1 MNLQNYDTR
10 VVDFI
15 PHSGNYKTVSKFVWP
30 ARVYYED
37 TDSGGV
43 VYHSKYLNYM
53 ERARTEWLRS
63 KGFELDHLHK
73 HQGIMF
79 VVRSVQIE
87 FKHPARFNQL
97 LEISLYLLN
106 TGKASMVLEQ
116 KIEIVSGQCT
126 KNKDTD
132 QTNRN
137 PDKLLVTA
145 QVKIACVNAKSFK
158 PTSIPEAILKEIRS
172 V

>member
-1 MNLQNYDTR
+1 M

-15 PHSGNYKTVSKFVWP
+15 SHSGNYKTVSKFLWT

-63 KGFELDHLHK
+63 KGLELDQLHK
-73 HQGIMF
+73 QQGIMF
-79 VVRSVQIE
+79 VVRSVKVE

-97 LEISLYLLN
+97 LEISLGLLN
-106 TGKASMVLEQ
+106 IGKASMVFEQ
-116 KIEIVSGQCT
+116 KIKVIS
-126 KNKDTD
+126 D
-132 QTNRN
+132 QHAKIETADQINQN
-137 PDKLLVTA
+137 PEKLLVSA
-145 QVKIACVNAKSFK
+145 EVKIACVDVDSFK
-158 PTSIPEAILKEIRS
+158 PTSIPEVILKEISS

>member
-1 MNLQNYDTR
+1 MN
-10 VVDFI
+10 
-15 PHSGNYKTVSKFVWP
+15 KFVWP

-63 KGFELDHLHK
+63 KGFELDQLHE

-87 FKHPARFNQL
+87 FNHSARFNQL
-97 LEISLYLLN
+97 LDISLCLLN
-106 TGKASMVLEQ
+106 TGKASLVLEQ
-116 KIEIVSGQCT
+116 NIKAVSGQCA
-126 KNKDTD
+126 KNKAID

-145 QVKIACVNAKSFK
+145 QVKIACVNTKSFK

>member
-1 MNLQNYDTR
+1 M
-10 VVDFI
+10 VVDFTS
-15 PHSGNYKTVSKFVWP
+15 HSGNYKTVSKFLWT

-63 KGFELDHLHK
+63 KGFELDQLHK
-73 HQGIMF
+73 QPGIMF
-79 VVRSVQIE
+79 VVRSVKVE
-87 FKHPARFNQL
+87 FKRPARFNQL
-97 LEISLYLLN
+97 LEISLCLVS

-116 KIEIVSGQCT
+116 EIEIISEQCT
-126 KNKDTD
+126 EGKVAD
-132 QTNRN
+132 QANQN
-137 PDKLLVTA
+137 PGKLLVSA
-145 QVKIACVNAKSFK
+145 EVKIACVDSNSFK
-158 PTSIPEAILKEIRS
+158 PTSIPEVILKEISS